1 MLVGRKSCV
10 LLFGGYPQ
18 ILNLNPNEGGFK
30 MKALLLVLVAAMVF
44 VSVMNADAA
53 ISYKDEECLLYL
65 PCNEGKGDEVN
76 DMSPYGNH
84 GVAVGTV
91 KWGNGPFG
99 TCLEFAEGG
108 EVKCPHI
115 ALDSKSWTI
124 CIWVNCK
131 LTGGAEQCVFS
142 QTQANATNTSM
153 HFRIYTNATVR
164 MGFYSNDLDAVG
176 AAKKEEWMHIA
187 YCLDLDAKKR
197 RIYVNGEQI
206 AQDAGVAGLP
216 YLGTTGDTM
225 VGSWGATGQKFNGMI
240 DEVQIWDKALTEAE
254 IRQSM
259 GDMLKGASVNP
270 AVKLASTWGNVKR

>member
-1 MLVGRKSCV
+1 
-10 LLFGGYPQ
+10 
-18 ILNLNPNEGGFK
+18 

-131 LTGGAEQCVFS
+131 LAGGAEQCVFS

-153 HFRIYTNATVR
+153 HFRIYTN
-164 MGFYSNDLDAVG
+164 
-176 AAKKEEWMHIA
+176 
-187 YCLDLDAKKR
+187 
-197 RIYVNGEQI
+197 GEQV

-216 YLGTTGDTM
+216 YLGTTGDTTI
-225 VGSWGATGQKFNGMI
+225 GSWGATGQKFNGMI

-254 IRQSM
+254 IKQSM